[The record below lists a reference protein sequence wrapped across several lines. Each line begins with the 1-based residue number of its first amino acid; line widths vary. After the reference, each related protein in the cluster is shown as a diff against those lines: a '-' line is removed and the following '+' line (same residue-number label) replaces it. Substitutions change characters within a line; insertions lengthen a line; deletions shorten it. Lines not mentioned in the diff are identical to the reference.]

1 MTKLQDLHLG
11 NNLALSSVVQLLK
24 ENDDKWNARMEFLLY
39 KIFTDDIESV
49 QSWCLNDDFDEWA
62 DTMIEKID
70 ICLSE
75 NNQ

>member
-1 MTKLQDLHLG
+1 MTKLQDSNFG
-11 NNLALSSVVQLLK
+11 NKIDFSSVVQLLK
-24 ENDDKWNARMEFLLY
+24 ENDDKWKARMEFLLY

-70 ICLSE
+70 IRLTE
-75 NNQ
+75 NKL

>member
-1 MTKLQDLHLG
+1 MTKLQDSPFG
-11 NNLALSSVVQLLK
+11 NNLDFSSVVQLLK
-24 ENDDKWNARMEFLLY
+24 ENDDKWKARMEFLLY

-70 ICLSE
+70 IRLTE
-75 NNQ
+75 NKL